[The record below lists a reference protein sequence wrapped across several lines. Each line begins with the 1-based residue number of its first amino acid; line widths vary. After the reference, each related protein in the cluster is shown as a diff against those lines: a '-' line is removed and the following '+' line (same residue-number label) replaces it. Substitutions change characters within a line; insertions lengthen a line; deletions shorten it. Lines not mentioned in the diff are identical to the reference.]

1 MSPAGGT
8 DRPGADARP
17 PRRGGRELL
26 ELVLDEGTYRS
37 WDAPPAQPRSTPAY
51 DAERARAAERS
62 GVDEAVVT
70 GEGRLRGRRVAVV
83 AGEFGYLAGSIGVA
97 AADRLVEAV
106 ERATVEGLPLL
117 AAPSSG
123 GTRMQEGTV
132 AFLAMVKISAAV
144 AAHKAAGL
152 PYLAYL
158 RHPTT
163 GGVFA
168 SWGSQAHV
176 TVAEPGALVG
186 FLGPRVYEALYDQ
199 PFPAGVQTAANLH
212 AHGLVDAV
220 VPHERLADVA
230 DRALSVLQAPAPT
243 DAPVLEEDDAVP
255 AAEVAR
261 LPDVPAWE
269 SVVLSRRGD
278 RPGIRRL
285 LRYGARDVV
294 PLHGTGA
301 GESDPG
307 LLLALARLGGAACVL
322 LGQDRRGQTL
332 DAPLGPAALRAARR
346 GMALAD
352 QLDLPLVTVIDTP
365 GAALSVE
372 AEEGGLAGEI
382 ARCLAELVTLR
393 APVVSVLLGQGTGG
407 GALAL
412 VPADRV
418 VAAQHAW
425 LSPLPPEGASA
436 IVHRDVDHAA
446 EMAEQQGVRAA
457 DLVRDGVVDVVVPER
472 PHAGAEPEEFCR
484 RVARVVEAE
493 IDRLARVPV
502 EERLAARHERYR
514 RLGRARA

>member
-1 MSPAGGT
+1 MPV
-8 DRPGADARP
+8 RPR
-17 PRRGGRELL
+17 RRGGRELL
-26 ELVLDEGTYRS
+26 ELVLDDGTYVS
-37 WDAPPAQPRSTPAY
+37 WDVPPVQPRASARY
-51 DAERARAAERS
+51 AAELVRAAERS
-62 GVDEAVVT
+62 GADEAVVT

-83 AGEFGYLAGSIGVA
+83 AGEFGFLAGSIGVA
-97 AADRLVEAV
+97 AADRLVAAV
-106 ERATVEGLPLL
+106 ERATAEGLPLL
-117 AAPSSG
+117 AAPASG

-132 AFLAMVKISAAV
+132 AFLTMVKISAAV

-199 PFPAGVQTAANLH
+199 PFPEGVQTAENLH
-212 AHGLVDAV
+212 AHGLLDAV
-220 VPHERLADVA
+220 VEPERVADVA
-230 DRALSVLQAPAPT
+230 DRALGVLLAPAP
-243 DAPVLEEDDAVP
+243 ARVP
-255 AAEVAR
+255 ALQDGDALPAGE
-261 LPDVPAWE
+261 LPDVPAWD
-269 SVVLSRRGD
+269 SVLVSRRRE
-278 RPGIRRL
+278 RPGIRRF
-285 LRYGARDVV
+285 LRYAARDVV
-294 PLHGTGA
+294 ALHGTGA

-307 LLLALARLGGAACVL
+307 LLLALARVGDASCVV
-322 LGQDRRGQTL
+322 LGQDRRGQTP

-346 GMALAD
+346 GMALAG
-352 QLDLPLVTVIDTP
+352 QLGLPLVTVIDTP

-436 IVHRDVDHAA
+436 IVHRDTGHAA
-446 EMAEQQGVRAA
+446 EMAQQQGVRVA
-457 DLVRDGVVDVVVPER
+457 DLVRDQVVDVVVPER
-472 PHAGAEPEEFCR
+472 PDAAAEPEAFCR
-484 RVARVVEAE
+484 RLGRVVEAE
-493 IDRLARVPV
+493 VARLVGQDAGV
-502 EERLAARHERYR
+502 RLAARHERYR
-514 RLGRARA
+514 RLGRAG